1 MCGLHFEHGRIEDG
15 RRELGLIFSDK
26 NKIVHDLIANEVF
39 PIAIQQ
45 HHAGRVHIA
54 LELYKVLLKHMT
66 GKNKANVYANIGL
79 AERDRGNQD
88 GAMRSWQ
95 AGLEV
100 DPLHGNILRMT
111 GQMYHEMKYLNSA
124 RETYLKVLGNEE
136 KVDASVLGNL
146 CDLERQLDNIDT
158 AHDYCTKALENNMHL
173 HTAKSALGSIL
184 YQKSKLSAKP
194 HERRELLRD
203 AKRHLG
209 EAITHAPHLTSA
221 WTNYG
226 LVMEELEEFDT
237 AFKAFTKA
245 TLLAPRDPIVSYL
258 TNFVPYVTDQ
268 NSFVAGSPQ
277 LGTIPFNAW

>member
-1 MCGLHFEHGRIEDG
+1 MCGLHFKHGRIEDG
-15 RRELGLIFSDK
+15 RRELGEIFSSK
-26 NKIVHDLIANEVF
+26 NKIVHDLVANEVF

-54 LELYKVLLKHMT
+54 MELYNLLLKYMT
-66 GKNKANVYANIGL
+66 GKNKANVYANMGL
-79 AERDRGNQD
+79 AERDRGNRD
-88 GAMRSWQ
+88 GAMKSWQ
-95 AGLEV
+95 EGLVV

-111 GQMYHEMKYLNSA
+111 GQMYHEMKYLTSA
-124 RETYLKVLGNEE
+124 RETYLKVLNNEE

-146 CDLERQLDNIDT
+146 CDLERQLDNIDL
-158 AHDYCTKALENNMHL
+158 AHEYCTKALKENMRL
-173 HTAKSALGSIL
+173 QTAKSALGSIL
-184 YQKSKLSAKP
+184 FRKSKLTAKP
-194 HERRELLRD
+194 YERREFLRD

-237 AFKAFTKA
+237 AFKAYTKA

-258 TNFVPYVTDQ
+258 THFVPYVTNQ
-268 NSFVAGSPQ
+268 NIFCCRATTTWDD
-277 LGTIPFNAW
+277 TI